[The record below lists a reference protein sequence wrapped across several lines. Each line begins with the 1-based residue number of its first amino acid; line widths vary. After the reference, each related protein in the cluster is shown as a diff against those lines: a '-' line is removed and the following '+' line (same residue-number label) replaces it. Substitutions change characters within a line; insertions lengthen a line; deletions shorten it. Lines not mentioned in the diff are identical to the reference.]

1 MKKVSSC
8 LHKRVGNQSGFTLV
22 ELVMVVATLGVLLA
36 IMIPSYRHFAERAKV
51 GRAAADI
58 RAIEKDLT
66 SYFLDNDAYPASLAV
81 INRADLRDPW
91 GRPYQ
96 YAVAVP
102 GAVRQDAFGNDL
114 NSDYDLYSLGID
126 GVSAQDITDPNS
138 LDDVIRTSNGGWVG
152 KAENY

>member
-1 MKKVSSC
+1 MNR
-8 LHKRVGNQSGFTLV
+8 HTFAFRMQDQSGFTLV
-22 ELVMVVATLGVLLA
+22 ELVMVVATLAVLLA
-36 IMIPSYRHFAERAKV
+36 IMIPSYQHFAERAKV

-81 INRADLRDPW
+81 INRDSLKDPW
-91 GRPYQ
+91 GNPYQ

-126 GVSAQDITDPNS
+126 GVSAQDITDPAS
-138 LDDVIRTSNGGWVG
+138 LDDVVRTGDGNWVG
-152 KAENY
+152 KAETY